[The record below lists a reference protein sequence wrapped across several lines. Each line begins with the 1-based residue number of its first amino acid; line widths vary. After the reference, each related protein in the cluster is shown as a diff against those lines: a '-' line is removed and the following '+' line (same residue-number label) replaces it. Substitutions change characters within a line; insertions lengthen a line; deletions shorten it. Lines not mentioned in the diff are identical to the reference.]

1 MEATKMIS
9 SLSLGMSV
17 LPGPGV
23 AGGRQFP
30 PGKIVP
36 EPGVAGGRQ
45 FPQGKV
51 VPEPGVAGGRQF
63 PPGKIVPEPGVAG
76 GGLLQK
82 YHLFGLKPAEKQH
95 TVGVRA

>member
-17 LPGPGV
+17 LPG
-23 AGGRQFP
+23 
-30 PGKIVP
+30 
-36 EPGVAGGRQ
+36 
-45 FPQGKV
+45 
-51 VPEPGVAGGRQF
+51 PGVAGGRQF

>member
-30 PGKIVP
+30 QGKVVP
-36 EPGVAGGRQ
+36 APGVAEGRQ

-51 VPEPGVAGGRQF
+51 VPEPGVAGG
-63 PPGKIVPEPGVAG
+63 
-76 GGLLQK
+76 GLLQK
-82 YHLFGLKPAEKQH
+82 YHLYGLKPAEKQH
-95 TVGVRA
+95 TVAVRA